1 MKMMLMLVMCG
12 ILAGCDYTVP
22 LVRESKTEIDKTLVG
37 LWQRTNDK
45 GQPEHLLILPLG
57 TREYLVSF
65 LSGTEA
71 ESSIFARACLCK
83 VDTVNLVQIE
93 WIGTAK
99 GKVPDNDKVFQYA
112 AYSINGDSL
121 AVRLLNPETAGRD
134 AKTSEDLEKSIL
146 HNKDNPKLF
155 REAMSF
161 HKTAR

>member
-1 MKMMLMLVMCG
+1 MKKMLMLVMCG

-45 GQPEHLLILPLG
+45 GEPEHLLILPLG

-65 LSGTEA
+65 PSGTE
-71 ESSIFARACLCK
+71 SSMFARACLCK
-83 VDTVNLVQIE
+83 VDTMNLVQIE

-99 GKVPDNDKVFQYA
+99 GKVPDNVKVFQYA

-121 AVRLLNPETAGRD
+121 SVRLLNPETAGMD
-134 AKTSEDLEKSIL
+134 VKTSEDLEKSIL

-161 HKTAR
+161 HKIAR

>member
-12 ILAGCDYTVP
+12 ILAGCDYTVL

-93 WIGTAK
+93 NMRGPTQLKHHIVGNIHQRADTALTATSQAVDHPC
-99 GKVPDNDKVFQYA
+99 GCFGFGIDMSDHPA
-112 AYSINGDSL
+112 A
-121 AVRLLNPETAGRD
+121 
-134 AKTSEDLEKSIL
+134 
-146 HNKDNPKLF
+146 
-155 REAMSF
+155 EA
-161 HKTAR
+161 TT